1 MSADQ
6 VAPKKGMCLSFD
18 SFHRRK
24 KVAVV
29 GVGNVGI
36 AGAYAMYLRRTCQEL
51 LLVDVDKKRAEGEAL
66 DLQHGQG
73 LTGRM
78 SVEAVD
84 YDQLGD
90 CQVVVITAG
99 VAQQKGETRLALL
112 DRNAKIF
119 RSIVTQL
126 DKYAPNAIIVVTS
139 NPVDLMT
146 YLVQEMSSRPANRII
161 GTGTMLDSSRFRTLL
176 GKYYGC
182 NPQSVHGYI
191 LGEHG
196 DSEVAAFS
204 TVTIGGLKITENKIF
219 GQSFDKAIMSGIAKE
234 VTQAAYKIIEGKGYT
249 NLAIGVCI
257 ASLVE
262 AILTDKKSIL
272 PVSVRMN
279 GHYGLNNVCLSVP
292 AKISFNG
299 VEMDEIDIPLA
310 ADELELLK
318 NSGNLMKD
326 LLKETIEKLN
336 AQK

>member
-1 MSADQ
+1 MANE
-6 VAPKKGMCLSFD
+6 APKKGACLSFD
-18 SFHRRK
+18 TFQSRTR
-24 KVAVV
+24 KVAVI

-36 AGAYAMYLRRTCQEL
+36 AGAYAMYLRHTCQNL
-51 LLVDVDKKRAEGEAL
+51 FLVDVDKKRAEGEAL

-78 SVEAVD
+78 TVEAVG
-84 YDQLGD
+84 YEKLSD

-126 DKYAPNAIIVVTS
+126 DEHAPNAIIVVTS

-146 YLVQEMSSRPANRII
+146 YLVQEMSKRPANRII
-161 GTGTMLDSSRFRTLL
+161 GTGTLLDSSRFRTLL
-176 GKYYGC
+176 GVHYGC

-204 TVTIGGLKITENKIF
+204 SVTIGGLKIMENKVF
-219 GQSFDKAIMSGIAKE
+219 GKGFEKEAMDVLAKE

-262 AILTDKKSIL
+262 AILNDKRSIL
-272 PVSVRMN
+272 PVSVRMT
-279 GHYGLNNVCLSVP
+279 GQYGLNDVCLSVP
-292 AKISFNG
+292 ARIGLNG
-299 VEMDEIDIPLA
+299 VEVDEEELPLA
-310 ADELELLK
+310 KDELDALK
-318 NSGNLMKD
+318 NSGNLMRD
-326 LLKETIEKLN
+326 LLKECVEKLKS
-336 AQK
+336 Q